1 MKKCPKCLRTYTDVS
16 FDYCLD
22 DGAVLV
28 FGPGG
33 DSEPATAILEPLSS
47 ESPTRVQTESSPA
60 GTTDLK
66 SKRFPAFVL
75 GIAGVIIVAVGF
87 IAFRSF
93 SGRSVLPSALSSN
106 SQQSIKSLAVLPLKP
121 LDASDNYIGMGIADA
136 IIRKMSQTDQIT
148 VRPTSA
154 IRKYL
159 NDDIDALT
167 AAKQLG
173 TDAVLEGSFQR
184 ADDRLRISVNL
195 LRTQD
200 GASLWNDSIDLKM
213 TDIFAMQDTVSQQ
226 VASRLNLKLDPSQ
239 RAGLTKQYTTDPIAY
254 EYYQK
259 AMYLFDERMDEDP
272 QKFNQT
278 IDWLKKAINEDPNYA
293 LAHAQL
299 ANVYSE
305 MATFIEPNEPKW
317 ARLVEV
323 ESDAAQKLDP
333 AIAETHLARSLLLW
347 SSYGGFD
354 TKASIREFLAAQQL
368 NPNVGHAELA
378 ATYAHVGLT
387 DLADREL
394 KRASEIDPTSEFV
407 KDQIITRY
415 WLLGDYD
422 QWLVKNRELYGDA
435 SVNPEYTLWYL
446 LGKRRLDDAQKRFD
460 EIAEKAAGHGDFLNN
475 KIVLLA
481 LKGNFNAAEELI
493 PAVLSTHPIHN
504 PNYHHATFSIAVAY
518 ALEGKSTE
526 AVKWLQTT
534 ADSGYPCYPRFDKD
548 TYFDRIRQTP
558 EFIQFMSKL
567 KTEWDSYQSEFGGT

>member
-1 MKKCPKCLRTYTDVS
+1 MKKCPQCLRTYSDAS

-28 FGPGG
+28 FGPGDDG
-33 DSEPATAILEPLSS
+33 DPVTAVIEPLSS
-47 ESPTRVQTESSPA
+47 EAPTQVQTDSSSI
-60 GTTDLK
+60 GTTNI
-66 SKRFPAFVL
+66 SRKRTSAIVI
-75 GIAGVIIVAVGF
+75 GIAAVIVVVAGF
-87 IAFRSF
+87 VAYRSF
-93 SGRSVLPSALSSN
+93 SGRSVLPSASSSN
-106 SQQSIKSLAVLPLKP
+106 GQQAIKSLAVLPLKP

-136 IIRKMSQTDQIT
+136 IIRQMSQTGQLT

-154 IRKYL
+154 IRRYL
-159 NDDIDALT
+159 NDDTDALT
-167 AAKQLG
+167 AAKQLD

-184 ADDRLRISVNL
+184 ADDRLRVSVNL
-195 LRTQD
+195 LRTRD
-200 GASLWNDSIDLKM
+200 GVSLWNDSFVFKM

-239 RAGLTKQYTTDPIAY
+239 QAGLTKQYTSNPAAY

-259 AMYLFDERMDEDP
+259 AMYLYDERMDEDP
-272 QKFNQT
+272 QKFQQT

-299 ANVYSE
+299 ANVYAE

-317 ARLVEV
+317 AQLVQV

-333 AIAETHLARSLLLW
+333 NIAEIHLAKSLLLW
-347 SSYGGFD
+347 SSYGGFN
-354 TKASIREFLAAQQL
+354 TKESIREFLAAQQL

-378 ATYAHVGLT
+378 ATAAHVGLT

-422 QWLVKNRELYGDA
+422 QWLVKNHELYGNDA
-435 SVNPEYTLWYL
+435 GHPEYALWYL
-446 LGKRRLDDAQKRFD
+446 LGKRRLDDAQKRID
-460 EIAEKAAGHGDFLNN
+460 EIAPKAAGKPDFLNN

-481 LKGNFNAAEELI
+481 LKGNFQAAEELV
-493 PAVLSTHPIHN
+493 PTVLNAHSVHN
-504 PNYHHATFSIAVAY
+504 PNYHHATFSIAVVY
-518 ALEGKSTE
+518 ALEGKSAE

-534 ADSGYPCYPRFDKD
+534 ADSGYPCYPRFEKD

-558 EFIQFMSKL
+558 EFTQFMTKL
-567 KTEWDSYQSEFGGT
+567 KADFDSYQSEFGAR